1 MGKTGFDLVKEKNCF
16 EFLFIFSLH
25 KIERTHSPLA
35 QVPVIV
41 KIFEALLQVKSNIS
55 KRNFI
60 IGVLYQFGTTC

>member
-16 EFLFIFSLH
+16 EFLFIFSLS
-25 KIERTHSPLA
+25 IPSGE
-35 QVPVIV
+35 VPVIV
-41 KIFEALLQVKSNIS
+41 KIFEALLQVKSIS